1 MTSHIPSGPTF
12 LHWPRIS
19 LDEIRPGMIVAT
31 GAPCG
36 WTGSG
41 PGPEFAPEAIRKAS
55 HGVHWRWTEP
65 PEGEVVDIMD
75 GTIKRLKPGAGFG
88 DVGDIAIYNPQL
100 DRTRASITEMTHEIA
115 SRGGIPLCFGGD
127 HYVSFPMVEGVA
139 KARGGKLGYIQV
151 DAHLD
156 LQDYNPNHG
165 HHWHGSNARRVAELA
180 EFDPRAMAWLGL
192 VDVCWP
198 EEWTFGTEQG
208 CTFITMDDIRGTTLA
223 QQVARALEV
232 AGEGTD
238 AIYLT
243 IDIDVV
249 QRAYSP
255 GTGYTNFGGLTAWE
269 FLEVMRLLGRYPN
282 IAGIDIVEVNPLLDP
297 SGTTANLAANG
308 LCALLERQVLEP
320 RRPA

>member
-1 MTSHIPSGPTF
+1 
-12 LHWPRIS
+12 
-19 LDEIRPGMIVAT
+19 
-31 GAPCG
+31 
-36 WTGSG
+36 
-41 PGPEFAPEAIRKAS
+41 
-55 HGVHWRWTEP
+55 
-65 PEGEVVDIMD
+65 
-75 GTIKRLKPGAGFG
+75 
-88 DVGDIAIYNPQL
+88 
-100 DRTRASITEMTHEIA
+100 
-115 SRGGIPLCFGGD
+115 
-127 HYVSFPMVEGVA
+127 
-139 KARGGKLGYIQV
+139 
-151 DAHLD
+151 
-156 LQDYNPNHG
+156 
-165 HHWHGSNARRVAELA
+165 
-180 EFDPRAMAWLGL
+180 MAWLGL

-198 EEWTFGTEQG
+198 EEWSFGMEQG

-269 FLEVMRLLGRYPN
+269 FLDVMRLLGRYPN